1 MSADWN
7 QTLAVD
13 IPPCQALLDRCPN
26 HIPTVKLRIYAI
38 FVTLVLVAVL
48 TKPSAERHY
57 EKLAQLYPWV
67 KESVLADAQKTVWRL
82 SPPSDQ
88 ETVAAFFTRMK
99 PAQERTKAPNPEHK
113 GCVDA
118 WRGRL
123 FYTSWG
129 ILSLVT
135 TQITDVDVGECATG
149 SGLRLLPQPI
159 SLGFLGYVF
168 VKRAPTTKE
177 LEKRIKNERQLLL
190 DKVRLPR
197 LETLSGHAKTYTFS
211 SEGTLSVPDG
221 TGAKSTPFH
230 IRGPIMIDTP
240 PRPKDA
246 IYKMESLE

>member
-1 MSADWN
+1 M
-7 QTLAVD
+7 
-13 IPPCQALLDRCPN
+13 
-26 HIPTVKLRIYAI
+26 KLRIYAI

-48 TKPSAERHY
+48 TNPSAERHY

-67 KESVLADAQKTVWRL
+67 NESLLADAQETVWRL
-82 SPPSDQ
+82 SPPSEQ

-99 PAQERTKAPNPEHK
+99 AAQERTKAPDPEHK
-113 GCVDA
+113 GWVDA

-129 ILSLVT
+129 ILSVVT
-135 TQITDVDVGECATG
+135 TQITDVDLGECATG
-149 SGLRLLPQPI
+149 SGLRLLPQRM

-168 VKRAPTTKE
+168 VKRAPTPEE

-190 DKVRLPR
+190 DKVRFPR
-197 LETLSGHAKTYTFS
+197 LETLSGQAKTYTFS
-211 SEGTLSVPDG
+211 GEETLSVPDG
-221 TGAKSTPFH
+221 SGTNATPFH

-246 IYKMESLE
+246 LYKMESLE